1 MRIVLVS
8 AQSVANTLLNVAKPV
23 FSMYCYGC
31 CVMKLRNGVT
41 ARTTSVKAV
50 PTLFCVY
57 FVNYFV
63 TIVFSNQTSVM
74 YYGISRKNPF
84 MRENLI
90 NCKESVVFM
99 AC

>member
-1 MRIVLVS
+1 MR
-8 AQSVANTLLNVAKPV
+8 
-23 FSMYCYGC
+23 
-31 CVMKLRNGVT
+31 LRNGVT

-50 PTLFCVY
+50 PTHFCVY

-63 TIVFSNQTSVM
+63 TIVFVNQTSVM
-74 YYGISRKNPF
+74 YSGISCKNPF

>member
-1 MRIVLVS
+1 
-8 AQSVANTLLNVAKPV
+8 
-23 FSMYCYGC
+23 
-31 CVMKLRNGVT
+31 MKLRNGVT

-57 FVNYFV
+57 FVNYSV
-63 TIVFSNQTSVM
+63 TIVFSNQTSVV
-74 YYGISRKNPF
+74 YSGVSCKNLF
-84 MRENLI
+84 MRENLL

>member
-1 MRIVLVS
+1 
-8 AQSVANTLLNVAKPV
+8 
-23 FSMYCYGC
+23 MYFYRC

-41 ARTTSVKAV
+41 ARITSVKAV
-50 PTLFCVY
+50 PTLFWVY

-74 YYGISRKNPF
+74 YSGVSRKNPF
-84 MRENLI
+84 MIENLL